1 MNSDWDDL
9 RLFLAVS
16 RLGGLSAARAATGL
30 SPATLGR
37 RITGLE
43 RRIGVPLFTRLQTG
57 YVLTAAGEGLLA
69 HAEEVEAAMAGVVRW
84 REGAQGQRSVRLSAG
99 NWTTD
104 FLVRHIDRVW
114 RPGEPAIE
122 FVAAN
127 ARVDIGHRAADIG
140 IRNARPEDG
149 NLAGRRIGKVG
160 FALYGRPGT
169 PADAAVVGLSG
180 DTSNTPSARWLAAS
194 FAGRIALKGN
204 SVHAVRELVAGGAG
218 ISVLPCFVGDSD
230 ARLARIGAVISDLG
244 TEQWLVAHH
253 DERHAP
259 AIRRVMER
267 IVRLMAEAGPLFA
280 GEAPHAVHPAGR
292 AE

>member
-1 MNSDWDDL
+1 MDSDWDDL

-57 YVLTAAGEGLLA
+57 YLLTEAGEELLA
-69 HAEEVEAAMAGVVRW
+69 HAEEVERAMAGVARW
-84 REGAQGQRSVRLSAG
+84 REGAQSQSSVRLSAG

-104 FLVRHIDRVW
+104 FLARHIGELW
-114 RPGEPAIE
+114 CPGEPAIE

-127 ARVDIGHRAADIG
+127 ARIDIGHRAADIG
-140 IRNARPEDG
+140 IRNARPEDAG
-149 NLAGRRIGKVG
+149 LAGRRIGKVA
-160 FALYGRPGT
+160 FALYGAPGVG
-169 PADAAVVGLSG
+169 PDGPVVGLSG

-194 FAGRIALKGN
+194 FAARIALRGN
-204 SVHAVRELVAGGAG
+204 SVHAVRELLAGGAG
-218 ISVLPCFVGDSD
+218 LSVLPCFVGDGD
-230 ARLARIGAVISDLG
+230 PRLVRLGGVIPELG

-259 AIRRVMER
+259 AIRRVIER
-267 IVRLMAEAGPLFA
+267 IVKLMADAGPLFA
-280 GEAPHAVHPAGR
+280 GERPREVHLAAS